1 MTEALS
7 FGANGSC
14 ESCQCD
20 QKFWTYPQQNKG
32 RDKNLIINQTKMT
45 KIRDLIE
52 KIWWVI
58 PPIIVVFGMPLYFAL
73 DSMIRYSYPVNY
85 SDLLMV
91 LGTFISFGFLG
102 GGILIIFTF
111 GFMGY
116 GCYLVRKR
124 TSLSLRIIVPSIL
137 GIIGFYVGMFAL
149 LIIGGLFGW
158 IE

>member
-58 PPIIVVFGMPLYFAL
+58 PPIIVVFGIPLYFAVKQTL
-73 DSMIRYSYPVNY
+73 EPSVPLNWFIALYGEHLSLMIEY
-85 SDLLMV
+85 L
-91 LGTFISFGFLG
+91 TSFG
-102 GGILIIFTF
+102 GIVTIFFF
-111 GFMGY
+111 GFMGIGY
-116 GCYLVRKR
+116 YLTRKQ
-124 TSLSLRIIVPSIL
+124 TSLLLRIIITTIL
-137 GIIGFYVGMFAL
+137 GIIGSFAG
-149 LIIGGLFGW
+149 IILMSMMGAH
-158 IE
+158 